1 MKSKYLPGVI
11 AISVAVAILGL
22 NQQATAATKTVSI
35 QEFKALQ
42 DKVKKLETL
51 LQQQSV
57 SANSVLIPEAYSD
70 LLGSE
75 CGRGGMYEKEYNI
88 NGKRFFQCRFKFV
101 VSK

>member
-22 NQQATAATKTVSI
+22 NQQATAATKTVSV